1 MLVERREG
9 MRDTRIQSGVNHTLA
24 NAYYSTCANRAQ
36 GDINPLSHR
45 SSIHPFHTVSHR
57 FSMYVCTRRLPS
69 QQTSC
74 VSILIGLLRGYAV
87 SSRRPVAVPLFI
99 AAFMTNRPEH
109 SPKTHGNVERGQIQ
123 VHFKLSHKVIK
134 SPEFLGQWNAI
145 RAKRKLV
152 LRPKRLKLWDDGS
165 KGPKEMGLATI
176 FCLVNGETALL
187 FHQNLIC
194 SQINI
199 PWYLSENSSVNSYS
213 KWPEVILLDLPLLHV
228 TKNASIGALFGCMSF
243 PSAFELR
250 HSGDPE
256 QS

>member
-9 MRDTRIQSGVNHTLA
+9 IRDTRIQSGVNHTLA

-109 SPKTHGNVERGQIQ
+109 SPKTHQNVERGQIQ
-123 VHFKLSHKVIK
+123 VHFKLSHKVVSYAPRICK
-134 SPEFLGQWNAI
+134 SLIWIHNSE
-145 RAKRKLV
+145 R
-152 LRPKRLKLWDDGS
+152 RLKMLNFHNVDLNYLIFSLCKLNGNNWISGAETLLS
-165 KGPKEMGLATI
+165 VSLCVNWVYQKG
-176 FCLVNGETALL
+176 F
-187 FHQNLIC
+187 
-194 SQINI
+194 
-199 PWYLSENSSVNSYS
+199 YLY
-213 KWPEVILLDLPLLHV
+213 
-228 TKNASIGALFGCMSF
+228 
-243 PSAFELR
+243 
-250 HSGDPE
+250 
-256 QS
+256 